1 MLFTAI
7 DHPAI
12 ACADSAAQIEWY
24 CRVLGMRVIAADGKQ
39 PPAAIVGY
47 VDRVG
52 DGPVIELMPAREPGG
67 RPEEAP
73 RFSPGLRHLAL
84 RVSDFDAAHRD
95 LSAAGVTFLGE
106 PGTALGGGR
115 IVSFRDPEGNE
126 LQIVE
131 R

>member
-1 MLFTAI
+1 MFTAI

-12 ACADSAAQIEWY
+12 ACHDPQRQIDWY
-24 CRVLGMRVIAADGKQ
+24 CSVLGMRVIASNGQA
-39 PPAAIVGY
+39 PPSAVIGYDQDTRSGAMLEIMPTRDPGPDAA
-47 VDRVG
+47 
-52 DGPVIELMPAREPGG
+52 ET
-67 RPEEAP
+67 P

-84 RVSDFDAAHRD
+84 RVNNFEAAYTQLKNAGILF
-95 LSAAGVTFLGE
+95 LSE
-106 PGTALGGGR
+106 PVQAVGGGK

>member
-1 MLFTAI
+1 MFTAI

-12 ACADSAAQIEWY
+12 ACHDTQRQIDWY
-24 CRVLGMRVIAADGKQ
+24 CSVLGMRVIASNGQ
-39 PPAAIVGY
+39 TPPSAVIGY
-47 VDRVG
+47 DATTRSG
-52 DGPVIELMPAREPGG
+52 AMLEIMPTRDPGPHPAET
-67 RPEEAP
+67 P

-84 RVSDFDAAHRD
+84 RVNNFEAAYTQ
-95 LSAAGVTFLGE
+95 LKNAGITFLSDPVE
-106 PGTALGGGR
+106 AVGGGK